1 VVTLAA
7 GDAVA
12 VELVGAI
19 RAGVLSVVERLLAG
33 HPGLATARILD
44 SGGCSRTPLHVVAD
58 WPGHFPRGPELVA
71 AALLDAG
78 ADIEA
83 PGASIAGG
91 SPLDDAVGYGC
102 WQVARLLVE
111 RGARVDRLWQAAA
124 LGLMPRVT
132 ALLAGDPAPTA
143 EEITEAFWQACHG
156 GQRRMAEHL
165 LTTQGADVNGR
176 PGYAGEAPPPPRLL
190 WSQVATKQDR
200 LRRTGYSTSFSSTRL
215 RFQARRGS
223 WGWHRAVARLRVHT
237 SPGPLSADSSADHGS
252 VAHPVRRRRPRPPAD
267 RAIPHS

>member
-1 VVTLAA
+1 MVTLAA

-58 WPGHFPRGPELVA
+58 WPGHFPRGPELVVVLVGAGADPDAAVVGGRHPETPLHWSASSDDAQVA

-176 PGYAGEAPPPPRLL
+176 PGYAGEAPLDI
-190 WSQVATKQDR
+190 A
-200 LRRTGYSTSFSSTRL
+200 G
-215 RFQARRGS
+215 
-223 WGWHRAVARLRVHT
+223 
-237 SPGPLSADSSADHGS
+237 SPGTGRHVLVSWLRDQGARSAVVPS
-252 VAHPVRRRRPRPPAD
+252 
-267 RAIPHS
+267 